1 MDHTSARR
9 SAVPWGPKK
18 LVGIPST
25 PTEKKKNP
33 AKQPRARGN
42 THQVRG
48 GGSLSALSLFRF
60 SLLSFVLLF
69 YFGYW
74 FWAWRIRSAPAHC
87 AHSGPW
93 DEMISQSPQGGTGG
107 GGKGRPS
114 KTQVHSA
121 SACCVSSSERGCCC
135 FAFPC
140 PRLLAAFDVGRLW
153 TLFLDSISFLSR
165 IGAFFFCFCFFAVGS
180 CGRRKGTPREDCRWF
195 YGRAGAQS
203 RQAAFP
209 LRTCC
214 HDTGQWD
221 HLLQSPILHS

>member
-107 GGKGRPS
+107 GGEGKAFQDPS
-114 KTQVHSA
+114 SF
-121 SACCVSSSERGCCC
+121 SL
-135 FAFPC
+135 
-140 PRLLAAFDVGRLW
+140 RLLCL
-153 TLFLDSISFLSR
+153 LFGEGLLLFR
-165 IGAFFFCFCFFAVGS
+165 
-180 CGRRKGTPREDCRWF
+180 
-195 YGRAGAQS
+195 
-203 RQAAFP
+203 FP
-209 LRTCC
+209 MSSVARGL
-214 HDTGQWD
+214 
-221 HLLQSPILHS
+221 